1 MQILRLHTG
10 PVDPK
15 HQIWGPAVC
24 VLTSHPV
31 GDSDVGEPLFSTVTE
46 RAALLGSNS
55 VHLVSTS

>member
-15 HQIWGPAVC
+15 HQMWGPAVC

-46 RAALLGSNS
+46 RAGCSSGS
-55 VHLVSTS
+55 